1 MRDGVA
7 LDLLIGFSAFEG
19 AHMKRSIGIL
29 LGLALLANGGIVLA
43 RGGGGH
49 GGGGSGRFGGG
60 HMAVAGGARFTTGPT
75 HFTTGPMH
83 FTTGPMQFTGG
94 RFGVRPGVVVRPGP
108 VFVGRPHF
116 FHHRV
121 IVGST
126 VIVGAP
132 FFFFPP
138 PYYPPVYAD
147 PAYAEPPA
155 YVEQG
160 SDTRYYCPDYRDYYP
175 NVQSCPSPWMEVV
188 PGPGGYTN

>member
-1 MRDGVA
+1 
-7 LDLLIGFSAFEG
+7 
-19 AHMKRSIGIL
+19 MKRLIGIL
-29 LGLALLANGGIVLA
+29 LGLALSANGGIVLA
-43 RGGGGH
+43 RGGSGH
-49 GGGGSGRFGGG
+49 GGGAGSGHFGGG
-60 HMAVAGGARFTTGPT
+60 HMAVAGGARFTTGPA

-83 FTTGPMQFTGG
+83 FTGG
-94 RFGVRPGVVVRPGP
+94 RFGVRPGVGVRPAP

-126 VIVGAP
+126 VVVGAP
-132 FFFFPP
+132 FFFYPP

-147 PAYAEPPA
+147 PVYAEPPA

-160 SDTRYYCPDYRDYYP
+160 SDLRYYCPDYRDYYP